1 MTNEPKKKTEEP
13 KAAKA
18 PPPPAAQSFVAAY
31 ERYAL
36 SVQGVWNEAEKRS
49 QEAGQKIFQ
58 EQQQAWSRMAS
69 AEPPAPDGKAGDSE
83 QARQGWLREQQE
95 SWLESQ
101 RRYEEAYRHYVSGLR
116 EAWSQGDFDKIDVG
130 SLLTIGQSLQAAAVL
145 AQSTMGAWNVA
156 GTWAHEP
163 PR

>member
-18 PPPPAAQSFVAAY
+18 PPPLAQNFVAAY

-36 SVQGVWNEAEKRS
+36 SVQGVWSEAEKRS
-49 QEAGQKIFQ
+49 QEAGQKIVH
-58 EQQQAWSRMAS
+58 EEQQAWSRMAS
-69 AEPPAPDGKAGDSE
+69 VEPPAPEGKAGDPE
-83 QARQGWLREQQE
+83 QARQRWLREQQE
-95 SWLESQ
+95 AWIESQ
-101 RRYEEAYRHYVSGLR
+101 RRYEAAYRQYVSGLR
-116 EAWSQGDFDKIDVG
+116 EAWTQGDLDQLDVG
-130 SLLTIGQSLQAAAVL
+130 GLLTIGQSLQAAAVL